1 MDSLTA
7 RKNLAKARSE
17 MRYTQLNMSELLDIS
32 LPAYRRLE
40 KGGTRIINKN
50 YEKAA
55 ILLGKSLE
63 RMLTVDEDDEQP
75 FSAYLSEGRWDI
87 KNELAKAERQ
97 RLEEQAEYEKRLDEK
112 DKVISRL
119 LGIIDEKEKEVREKE
134 ETIKYQIQKIADCG
148 GND

>member
-55 ILLGKSLE
+55 ILLGKNLE